1 MAASAMVGNRLIG
14 GRYGVESAPQLDR
27 RAAMADAAI
36 AIIGGR
42 GLRALTHR
50 AVDQALALPDG
61 STSYYLRTRHAL
73 LERVVGRL
81 AERTAADLRAV
92 QVSPQVS
99 GRDATG
105 ADRPAGTP
113 YPPDLP
119 DRLDALSAR
128 AGALLDRMIG
138 ARRVDS
144 LARYALTIELA
155 TDPGLHR
162 ALIAGQPLREMAA
175 AALSTLG
182 APDAATQ
189 ALDLVSMTDGL
200 VFDRLVGTRSLL
212 GPDPGTTESVTELTR
227 AVRTFLRGVFGC

>member
-1 MAASAMVGNRLIG
+1 M
-14 GRYGVESAPQLDR
+14 ESAPQLDR
-27 RAAMADAAI
+27 RTAMADAAI
-36 AIIGGR
+36 AIIGER

-61 STSYYLRTRHAL
+61 STSYYLRTRRAL

-81 AERTAADLRAV
+81 AERTAADLRAA
-92 QVSPQVS
+92 QEPET
-99 GRDATG
+99 APET
-105 ADRPAGTP
+105 
-113 YPPDLP
+113 DLP
-119 DRLDALSAR
+119 DRLDALSVR

-144 LARYALTIELA
+144 LARYALTVELS

-162 ALIAGQPLREMAA
+162 ALIAGQPLREMTA
-175 AALSTLG
+175 AALNALG
-182 APDAATQ
+182 APDPASQ

-200 VFDRLVGTRSLL
+200 VFDRLVGARSLL
-212 GPDPGTTESVTELTR
+212 GPDPGTPESLTELAR

>member
-1 MAASAMVGNRLIG
+1 MV
-14 GRYGVESAPQLDR
+14 SAPQPDR

-36 AIIGGR
+36 AIIGER

-81 AERTAADLRAV
+81 AERTAADLRALQDSQTV
-92 QVSPQVS
+92 PTAP
-99 GRDATG
+99 DAAPDG
-105 ADRPAGTP
+105 APETE
-113 YPPDLP
+113 LP
-119 DRLDALSAR
+119 DRLDALSER

-155 TDPGLHR
+155 TDPVLHR
-162 ALIAGQPLREMAA
+162 ALTAGQPLRLMAA
-175 AALSTLG
+175 AALARLG
-182 APDAATQ
+182 APDPAEQ
-189 ALDLVSMTDGL
+189 GLDLVSMTDGL

-212 GPDPGTTESVTELTR
+212 GPDPGTPGSVTELAR

>member
-1 MAASAMVGNRLIG
+1 
-14 GRYGVESAPQLDR
+14 
-27 RAAMADAAI
+27 MADTAI
-36 AIIGGR
+36 AIIGER

-61 STSYYLRTRHAL
+61 STSYYLRTRRAL

-81 AERTAADLRAV
+81 AERTAADLRAA
-92 QVSPQVS
+92 QEPET
-99 GRDATG
+99 A
-105 ADRPAGTP
+105 PE
-113 YPPDLP
+113 PDLP
-119 DRLDALSAR
+119 DRLDALSVR

-144 LARYALTIELA
+144 LARYALTVELS

-162 ALIAGQPLREMAA
+162 ALIAGQPLREMTA
-175 AALSTLG
+175 AALNALG
-182 APDAATQ
+182 APDPASQ

-212 GPDPGTTESVTELTR
+212 GPDPGTPESLTELAR

>member
-27 RAAMADAAI
+27 RAAMGDAAI

-61 STSYYLRTRHAL
+61 STSYYLRTRRAL
-73 LERVVGRL
+73 LERVVTRL
-81 AERTAADLRAV
+81 AERTEGAMRAEGVPAAPA
-92 QVSPQVS
+92 P
-99 GRDATG
+99 A
-105 ADRPAGTP
+105 ADRPAIADRG
-113 YPPDLP
+113 PDLPDRLDTLPDRLDALP
-119 DRLDALSAR
+119 DRLDALSGR
-128 AGALLDRMIG
+128 AGVLLDRMIG
-138 ARRVDS
+138 ARRLDS
-144 LARYALTIELA
+144 MVRYALTIELA

-162 ALIAGQPLREMAA
+162 MLTAGQPLRDVAIG
-175 AALSTLG
+175 ALARLG
-182 APDAATQ
+182 APDPTAQ

-212 GPDPGTTESVTELTR
+212 GPAPGTTEGVTEY
-227 AVRTFLRGVFGC
+227 A